1 MHSLRQTLILTFI
14 DTFLHA
20 FILSSYIHLHR
31 TKVIEA
37 DSSEK
42 MFVGIDSLFYI
53 L

>member
-1 MHSLRQTLILTFI
+1 MLILSYI
-14 DTFLHA
+14 DAFLHA
-20 FILSSYIHLHR
+20 FILSSYIHLHE

-42 MFVGIDSLFYI
+42 TFAGIDILFYI